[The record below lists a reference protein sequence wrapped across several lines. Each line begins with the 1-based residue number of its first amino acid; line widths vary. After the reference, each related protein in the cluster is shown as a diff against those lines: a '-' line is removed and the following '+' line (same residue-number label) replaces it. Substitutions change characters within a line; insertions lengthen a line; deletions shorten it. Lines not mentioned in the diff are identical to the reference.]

1 MLFITA
7 TPEQQERLKKM
18 FHSFA
23 EYAPHFKGASTT
35 EAAVKDILSVMEKST
50 VENGDGGSFVSHYG
64 NQQWL

>member
-1 MLFITA
+1 
-7 TPEQQERLKKM
+7 M

-35 EAAVKDILSVMEKST
+35 EAAVKDILSVMNRAS
-50 VENGDGGSFVSHYG
+50 VDNGDGGSFVSHYG